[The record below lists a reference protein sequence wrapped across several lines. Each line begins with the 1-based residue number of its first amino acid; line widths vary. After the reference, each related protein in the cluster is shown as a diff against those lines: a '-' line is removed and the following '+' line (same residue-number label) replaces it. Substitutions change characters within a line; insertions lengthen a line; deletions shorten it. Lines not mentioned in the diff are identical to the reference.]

1 MTLSR
6 YLILGNLLW
15 GMKNLKSSIETKPP
29 LPAKEQKTA
38 EEKRGFFE
46 RITRFRKVGKIIKS
60 HGRRRSALMHIL
72 QDIQQEYNYLPQDIL
87 ERVSYE
93 INIPLSQ
100 IYSTAAFYES
110 FHLKPRGKH
119 IISVCMGTACHVRGS
134 HTVLESLEDKLKI
147 HAGETTRDL
156 GFTLESVNCLGA
168 CALGPVAVLD
178 GKYHGNLDTQK
189 AKKIIY
195 D

>member
-1 MTLSR
+1 MGHEELE
-6 YLILGNLLW
+6 
-15 GMKNLKSSIETKPP
+15 SSIETKPT
-29 LPAKEQKTA
+29 LPIK
-38 EEKRGFFE
+38 EEKPEEEKIGFFE
-46 RITRFRKVGKIIKS
+46 RIARSRKVGEIIKS
-60 HGRRRSALMHIL
+60 NGRRQSALMHIL
-72 QDIQQEYNYLPQDIL
+72 QDIQQEFNYLPQDIL
-87 ERVSYE
+87 ELVSSE

-100 IYSTAAFYES
+100 IYSTAAFYDS

-119 IISVCMGTACHVRGS
+119 IVSVCMGTACHVRGS

-147 HAGETTRDL
+147 HAGETTSDL

-189 AKKIIY
+189 AKKIIH